1 MSHPDPLY
9 KRFLI
14 DVSLEHVNIIN
25 REDFWLIGVRV
36 REFKGNGRYWEDTEI
51 VET

>member
-9 KRFLI
+9 NIFLI

-25 REDFWLIGVRV
+25 RKDFWLTGMRV
-36 REFKGNGRYWEDTEI
+36 REFKVNDRSWEDTEI